1 MMLIKMVRPK
11 YNPETGEFLGPYA
24 TVGFMVV
31 RGSPE
36 DVFFTYEDDKEKSK
50 VLYAH
55 YRRRIPNSFSGTIF
69 NRHRVMIESAE
80 ADAEFSNIYFSLPS
94 ITDRNE
100 EINQYL
106 NNVSISPIDVS
117 QEQLNNWAV
126 VEFNPSKLDLFGS
139 DKALMSAAVVKCL
152 RHINDISNSNAVR
165 NTHSLLSR
173 KEVEVPVNW
182 IEESKK
188 RITSGHFKVDY

>member
-1 MMLIKMVRPK
+1 MVRPK
-11 YNPETGEFLGPYA
+11 YNPDTGEFLGPYA

-55 YRRRIPNSFSGTIF
+55 YRRRIPNSFSGKIF
-69 NRHRVMIESAE
+69 NRHPVMIESAE

-126 VEFNPSKLDLFGS
+126 VEFNPSKLNLFGS

-152 RHINDISNSNAVR
+152 RHINNISNSNVVR
-165 NTHSLLSR
+165 NADGLLSR
-173 KEVEVPVNW
+173 REVEVPVDL
-182 IEESKK
+182 IGKSKK
-188 RITSGHFKVDY
+188 RITPNQSKIAY

>member
-1 MMLIKMVRPK
+1 M
-11 YNPETGEFLGPYA
+11 
-24 TVGFMVV
+24 
-31 RGSPE
+31 
-36 DVFFTYEDDKEKSK
+36 
-50 VLYAH
+50 
-55 YRRRIPNSFSGTIF
+55 
-69 NRHRVMIESAE
+69 
-80 ADAEFSNIYFSLPS
+80 
-94 ITDRNE
+94 
-100 EINQYL
+100 

-139 DKALMSAAVVKCL
+139 DKALMCAAVVKCL

-165 NTHSLLSR
+165 NVHSLLSR